1 MKVRPDDKQ
10 DVKKANKMLRQI
22 DYEEFAEN
30 LPGKELR
37 ENKARMT
44 LDINYIASELTKR
57 DKHYVKDVFLKVRN
71 AFSLP
76 LTWLFAAGPLKTART
91 AVHAPATARL
101 LRWPDQPASLGTRA
115 TWVKESVDK
124 RAEPDWPGQNFG
136 EIAKFSGETTNN
148 QRRGQTPGVR
158 NKSKW
163 SIGVDVGYFFS
174 GKKVFSSFSFLS
186 GSCIHS
192 FRKKG
197 TLKIEKY
204 VVVIRTLDTVMSKTF
219 NQ

>member
-76 LTWLFAAGPLKTART
+76 LT
-91 AVHAPATARL
+91 
-101 LRWPDQPASLGTRA
+101 
-115 TWVKESVDK
+115 
-124 RAEPDWPGQNFG
+124 
-136 EIAKFSGETTNN
+136 
-148 QRRGQTPGVR
+148 
-158 NKSKW
+158 
-163 SIGVDVGYFFS
+163 
-174 GKKVFSSFSFLS
+174 
-186 GSCIHS
+186 
-192 FRKKG
+192 
-197 TLKIEKY
+197 
-204 VVVIRTLDTVMSKTF
+204 
-219 NQ
+219 